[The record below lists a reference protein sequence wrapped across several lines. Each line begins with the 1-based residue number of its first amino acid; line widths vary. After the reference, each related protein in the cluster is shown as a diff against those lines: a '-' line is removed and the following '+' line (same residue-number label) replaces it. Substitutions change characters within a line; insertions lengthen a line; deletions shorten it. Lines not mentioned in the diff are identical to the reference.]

1 MLCRRGGRLSG
12 GVIGQDSLHD
22 DPIRSLR
29 QASQHAFLRD
39 LLNICPGMY
48 FVLFTRTM
56 VVLFCR
62 SIARAEVHRVMIAT
76 AIVMWIT
83 ATGVCN
89 PHVSYATKP
98 VADSAVTF
106 STFR

>member
-1 MLCRRGGRLSG
+1 MTQSVLYGKPPNTRHLLGY
-12 GVIGQDSLHD
+12 
-22 DPIRSLR
+22 
-29 QASQHAFLRD
+29 
-39 LLNICPGMY
+39 LLNVRPGIY

-56 VVLFCR
+56 AVLFR
-62 SIARAEVHRVMIAT
+62 RTIPRAEVHRVMIAT
-76 AIVMWIT
+76 AIVMWII